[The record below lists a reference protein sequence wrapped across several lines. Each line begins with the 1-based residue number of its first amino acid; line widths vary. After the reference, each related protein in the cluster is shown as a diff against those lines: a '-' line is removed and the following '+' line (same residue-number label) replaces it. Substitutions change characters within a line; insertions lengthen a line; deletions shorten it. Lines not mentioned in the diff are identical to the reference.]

1 MDLKYT
7 SIRISCSCSSLLF
20 VLQLDFD
27 DLHAVDVRVI
37 PGRHVDTVNA
47 GEVHPVR
54 ALGLPVHGPGVAS
67 QYVPDGGPQL
77 LSASQPLEP
86 GHIQLSELGLSSA
99 GEYHIEVITRVS
111 DPLRHPDTD
120 II

>member
-1 MDLKYT
+1 MDLEYT
-7 SIRISCSCSSLLF
+7 SIRISPLLF

-54 ALGLPVHGPGVAS
+54 ALGLPVYGPGVAS
-67 QYVPDGGPQL
+67 QYVPDQAELEGG
-77 LSASQPLEP
+77 
-86 GHIQLSELGLSSA
+86 
-99 GEYHIEVITRVS
+99 RNW
-111 DPLRHPDTD
+111 LRHTFELSTHYPLYDV
-120 II
+120 